1 MALDTLLRS
10 YFDSSGESMRAL
22 SLRAGLNPKAVSD
35 ILNIPGLKPR
45 HATLTALSEATGH
58 DLFAAVGETRVTYA
72 DLIARVLNTE
82 DRALASKLRWL
93 CRNAGWTPELR
104 AVCKQD
110 VIDFFDANTAAR
122 FDLSEGSYATYRSA
136 LIKAAGRGEPHRRRR
151 RIDDIAGIYRDA
163 HQAIKESAL
172 PKSARLSAGS
182 FLLYLHDVDI
192 APGEITTA
200 TLGDYYNHRI
210 TVSPKS
216 EAQCEKHVREIA
228 TLLKRLANDPE
239 FSDFGFVTATHP
251 FANARNRYGVAEE
264 RIAPLMAEFDARVAP
279 WVLGQMSRDGKTR
292 EAFIAELDAKEDEEP
307 IADKKAL
314 LPAKRREKAQRSGQP
329 DQDCGSARN
338 DAIRKAG
345 VLVGKSTW
353 SEETLKTRRGYV
365 VSIAKALSASTGI
378 APDTIEELTDPE
390 FLEAATQT
398 IKEANQG
405 EFPSSYIDK
414 VLQSIRKIAQ
424 DYQCRSA
431 DDLLVIDD
439 LIKLH
444 KAGFKGISPRNKA
457 KLRQFNEAR
466 IKKTIN
472 LSGEILGDVNRIID
486 KNESP
491 GGSATASC
499 RNLWRSSTPNSPVT
513 SWRRSLT
520 TFSCHARRGART
532 YLQARL
538 DWITWPDDRA
548 RIVVPA
554 SKVKMRQ
561 DGDADLTI
569 VLALSTSRLLQTYLQ
584 TLRPALVKDRPG
596 TNPYLFPGQG
606 ATNQDGHYGALL
618 ERVTQI
624 LHRKVGV
631 KIHPHLFRHLVGWI
645 WLKESLDNLP
655 KVQKL
660 LGHLS
665 IETTIEF
672 YAELDENLIS
682 DEWLAVLD
690 RRKAA

>member
-1 MALDTLLRS
+1 MALDTLLQS
-10 YFDSSGESMRAL
+10 YLDSSGESMRAL

-45 HATLTALSEATGH
+45 HATLAALSEATGH
-58 DLFAAVGETRVTYA
+58 DLFAAVGEMRVTYA
-72 DLIARVLNTE
+72 DLIAQALKTGN
-82 DRALASKLRWL
+82 RALASKLRWL
-93 CRNAGWTPELR
+93 CRKAGWTPELR

-122 FDLSEGSYATYRSA
+122 FGLTEGSFATYRSA
-136 LIKAAGRGEPHRRRR
+136 LIKAAGRGEPRQRKR
-151 RIDDIAGIYRDA
+151 RIDDITGIYRDVQ
-163 HQAIKESAL
+163 QAIKNSAL

-182 FLLYLHDVDI
+182 FLLFLHDADI

-210 TVSPKS
+210 AVSPKS

-228 TLLKRLANDPE
+228 TLLKRLANAPD
-239 FSDFGFVTATHP
+239 FSDFGFVAATHP
-251 FANARNRYGVAEE
+251 FADARNRYGVADET
-264 RIAPLMAEFDARVAP
+264 IAPLMAEFDARVAP
-279 WVLGQMSRDGKTR
+279 WVLGELSRDGKTR
-292 EAFIAELDAKEDEEP
+292 EAFIAELDARHYEEP

-314 LPAKRREKAQRSGQP
+314 LRAKRREKAQRSGQP
-329 DQDCGSARN
+329 EQDCGSARN

-345 VLVGKSTW
+345 FLVGKGKW
-353 SEETLKTRRGYV
+353 SEETLRTRRGYV
-365 VSIAKALSASTGI
+365 VSIAKALSASTSI
-378 APDTIEELTDPE
+378 VPDTVEELTDPE
-390 FLEAATQT
+390 FLEAAMQT
-398 IKEANQG
+398 LKEANQG
-405 EFPSSYIDK
+405 EFPSSYLST
-414 VLQSIRKIAQ
+414 VLKAIRKIAQ

-431 DDLLVIDD
+431 EDLLLIDD

-457 KLRQFNEAR
+457 KLRQFNDAR
-466 IKKTIN
+466 IKNTIN
-472 LSGEILGDVNRIID
+472 LSGEILKDVNRTID
-486 KNESP
+486 QRRTAWKKRHGMLPKPVEVVDAELARDIMAALAHDILLSRAP
-491 GGSATASC
+491 RSA
-499 RNLWRSSTPNSPVT
+499 NV
-513 SWRRSLT
+513 
-520 TFSCHARRGART
+520 
-532 YLQARL
+532 LQARL
-538 DWITWPDDRA
+538 DWINWQDDRA

-554 SKVKMRQ
+554 SKVKMREA
-561 DGDADLTI
+561 GDADLTI
-569 VLALSTSRLLQTYLQ
+569 VLARSTSRLLQTYLH
-584 TLRPALVKDRPG
+584 TVRPKLVKDQQD

-606 ATNQDGHYGALL
+606 ATTQDGHYGALL
-618 ERVTQI
+618 ERVTRI
-624 LHRKVGV
+624 LHSKVGV
-631 KIHPHLFRHLVGWI
+631 KIHPHLYRHLVGWI

-660 LGHLS
+660 LGHKR